1 MDASPP
7 LSIPRLRLPR
17 HSPHLAEEA
26 LTPVAGPSHNPN
38 LLHADDD
45 EDEDAES
52 TPRMSSSAIDRHSP
66 RVAAIPGLPTDNPTA
81 RLRALLSRVP
91 NSPPNGNMPHA
102 SGSRPLIIPSGS
114 EPESD
119 FEPPHSIASASS
131 FARESLKELFSHA
144 LRDPGN
150 TPRKH
155 GRPRRNS
162 IDASEVEASPRV
174 EVERASYKAKRRSL
188 SDEEADKSSE
198 YSHSLDWDTSSIFSP
213 LVGNLNTSGR
223 SLHISATSKFD
234 ALRQRLNRSSSVMP
248 SLPQEQG
255 THTIFVAAL
264 TSYLIAFQRW
274 SWICPCLH
282 QTPVQIPPWSHHFR
296 WIYLLILRHA
306 RQALPCAPSRC
317 QSIWICSPVRS
328 K

>member
-7 LSIPRLRLPR
+7 FSIPRLRLPR
-17 HSPHLAEEA
+17 HSPHFAEEA

-52 TPRMSSSAIDRHSP
+52 TPRMSSSAIDKHSP
-66 RVAAIPGLPTDNPTA
+66 RVTAIPGLPTDNPTA

-91 NSPPNGNMPHA
+91 NSPPNGNTPHA

-119 FEPPHSIASASS
+119 FEPPQSIASASS

-144 LRDPGN
+144 LREPGN

-188 SDEEADKSSE
+188 SDEEADKSR
-198 YSHSLDWDTSSIFSP
+198 
-213 LVGNLNTSGR
+213 NLNTSGR
-223 SLHISATSKFD
+223 SLHISATSQFD

-248 SLPQEQG
+248 SLPQEQQMVMDMSMPPPNSSTDTAMVPALLMG
-255 THTIFVAAL
+255 TPSDTPPRA
-264 TSYLIAFQRW
+264 TSTPMRTFQM
-274 SWICPCLH
+274 SKHLDM
-282 QTPVQIPPWSHHFR
+282 
-296 WIYLLILRHA
+296 
-306 RQALPCAPSRC
+306 
-317 QSIWICSPVRS
+317 QSST
-328 K
+328 